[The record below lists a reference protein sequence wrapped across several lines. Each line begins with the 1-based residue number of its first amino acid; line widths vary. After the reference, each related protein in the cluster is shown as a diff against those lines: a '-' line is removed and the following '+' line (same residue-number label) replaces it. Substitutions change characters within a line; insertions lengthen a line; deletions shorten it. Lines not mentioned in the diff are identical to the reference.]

1 MKRILQLFLTV
12 FVFILSSAQAGLKP
26 IAKEVKD
33 FQNKKIVFKKV
44 NPFTSDNTSG
54 KQMVYQLAARD
65 AKVLNL
71 DKKQLRNLI
80 SEKPEA
86 LEMDF
91 PFENRQLTV
100 EMVRVDIYSPEFKA
114 ETNKRQITNYKKG
127 VFYRGIIKGDNTSV
141 VAFSFFDNDVVG
153 IASANNIGNVTLGKA
168 VNSEDFVVYN
178 DQKLTGKNPFICSAD
193 ELMENETQK
202 VRFDPQASKAPQM
215 TDACVRV
222 YYEICY
228 KPFQQNGSD
237 VTNTINWISAVHN
250 NINTLYVND
259 GVKMSLKTVYVWET
273 ADPYTGSYSA
283 NLSAFRSNRTT
294 FEGDLAHLV
303 NYPSTT
309 SVAYLNSLCTNNRYA
324 YSGIN
329 MTFNDI
335 PTYSWTVMA
344 MTHEMGHAL
353 GSPHTHA
360 CSWNGDGTAIDGCA
374 PTYNP
379 DLAEGDCPIG
389 PIPSDGGTIMSY
401 CHLVSTGI
409 NFTKGFGEQPGA
421 LIRQTVDSKA
431 CLSGNC
437 VTACST
443 TVTGLSVP
451 TVAKTTATVAIT
463 DATSTEWKYRV
474 SLMDGTV
481 VQSGNTIEKNFNI
494 QGLSQGTFYKI
505 EVGTDCSPAY
515 QRSQIILTDDDWCGK
530 TITDT
535 GGADGNYSD
544 SETWSKTF
552 YPDNDTQKLKI
563 TFQEFNL
570 EQGYDFLTV
579 RNGPSTTSPIFSG
592 SNNMSGT
599 TIRGPFESTHET
611 GAITLVF
618 RSDAMVNEAG
628 FKAILECSVLGL
640 NEASTQKL
648 VSISPNPVKNQFKI
662 DGIQKIENVKVFDQ
676 SGKLV
681 KEFNSDSVSRNN
693 FDVSRLKTGTYIV
706 TIKSQKGTLNKK
718 LIKQ

>member
-12 FVFILSSAQAGLKP
+12 FVFVLFSAQAGLRP

-33 FQNKKIVFKKV
+33 FQNKKVVFKKV
-44 NPFTSDNTSG
+44 NPFTLDNKSG
-54 KQMVYQLAARD
+54 KQMVYQQAAKD
-65 AKVLNL
+65 AQVLKL
-71 DKKQLRNLI
+71 DKKQLSNLVN
-80 SEKPEA
+80 EKPVA

-91 PFENRQLTV
+91 PFEDRQLTV
-100 EMVRVDIYSPEFKA
+100 EMVRVDLYSPEFKA

-141 VAFSFFDNDVVG
+141 VAFSFFENDVVG

-168 VNSEDFVVYN
+168 LNSEDFVVYN
-178 DQKLTGKNPFICSAD
+178 DQKLTGTNPFICSAD
-193 ELMENETQK
+193 ELMENESQK
-202 VRFDPQASKAPQM
+202 VRFDPKTSKAPQM
-215 TDACVRV
+215 TNACVRV

-259 GVKMSLKTVYVWET
+259 GVKMFLKTVYVWET
-273 ADPYTGSYSA
+273 ADPYTGTYSA
-283 NLSAFRSNRTT
+283 NLAAFRSNRTT

-309 SVAYLNSLCTNNRYA
+309 SVAYLNSLCTTNRYA

-329 MTFNDI
+329 MTYSNI

-374 PTYNP
+374 PTYRP

-389 PIPSDGGTIMSY
+389 PIPTGGGTIMSY

-437 VTACST
+437 VTACAT
-443 TVTGLSVP
+443 TVTGLTIP
-451 TVAKTTATVAIT
+451 TVAKTTASVVIT
-463 DATSTEWKYRV
+463 DTTSAAWKYRV
-474 SLMDGTV
+474 SLMNGTV
-481 VQSGNTIEKNFNI
+481 IQSGDTTEKSFTIS
-494 QGLSQGTFYKI
+494 GLAQGTFYKI
-505 EVGTDCSPAY
+505 EIGTDCSPAY
-515 QRSQIILTDDDWCGK
+515 QRFQIILTDDDWCGK

-544 SETWSKTF
+544 GESWSKTF
-552 YPDNDTQKLKI
+552 YPENGNEKMKI

-579 RNGPSTTSPIFSG
+579 RNGPSTTSPIFTG
-592 SNNMSGT
+592 SSNMTGT
-599 TIRGPFESTHET
+599 TIRGPFESTHAT

-618 RSDAMVNEAG
+618 RSDTMVNEAG
-628 FKAILECSVLGL
+628 FKALLSCSVLGTDEF
-640 NEASTQKL
+640 NSQKL
-648 VSISPNPVKNQFKI
+648 ISISPNPVKNQFKI
-662 DGIQKIENVKVFDQ
+662 DGQQKIENVKVFDQ

-681 KEFNSDSVSRNN
+681 KEFNSDSVTRNS
-693 FDVSRLKTGTYIV
+693 FDISRLKTGTYIV
-706 TIKSQKGTLNKK
+706 TIKSSKETVTKK
-718 LIKQ
+718 LIKE

>member
-12 FVFILSSAQAGLKP
+12 FVFILFSAQAGLKP

-33 FQNKKIVFKKV
+33 FQNKKVVFKKV
-44 NPFTSDNTSG
+44 SPFTLDNTSG
-54 KQMVYQLAARD
+54 KQMVYQQAARD

-71 DKKQLRNLI
+71 DKKQLRNLV

-91 PFENRQLTV
+91 PFEDRQLTV

-437 VTACST
+437 VTACAT

-451 TVAKTTATVAIT
+451 TVAKTTASVLIT
-463 DATSTEWKYRV
+463 DATSVEWKYRV

-618 RSDAMVNEAG
+618 RSDAMVNETG